1 MESPTRRAA
10 AAGAAALLAA
20 GLVAVVAGAESESAP
35 ARSDRITTVAQLK
48 ESIGVAAELERQDGA
63 AEIGGNTGGQA
74 TRLSNR
80 AAC

>member
-1 MESPTRRAA
+1 MESPTRRAT

-20 GLVAVVAGAESESAP
+20 GLVAVVAGAESEARP
-35 ARSDRITTVAQLK
+35 AGSDRITTVAQLK
-48 ESIGVAAELERQDGA
+48 ENIGVAAERERQDGA

-74 TRLSNR
+74 TRLTSR

>member
-20 GLVAVVAGAESESAP
+20 GLVAVVGAESESAP
-35 ARSDRITTVAQLK
+35 VRSDRITTVAQLK
-48 ESIGVAAELERQDGA
+48 ESIGVAAALDRQDGA

-74 TRLSNR
+74 TLTPRT
-80 AAC
+80 AC